1 MSCTSWVQIYSLQ
14 RRNSQKDLCFKTFGW
29 FSESRH
35 AFECQ
40 LVPKTNHLYLD
51 TRPEQ
56 RKQSLGSG
64 PVHHSQDRGH
74 PSLEVL
80 APCLYTG
87 QTLGHWFGHFSACCA
102 LIGHCSVLIFGTDY
116 ERDTFTSQPSKTG
129 ATAVH
134 PARPPHHPSTLGPY
148 IEPVGQWENV
158 NEEVG
163 A

>member
-1 MSCTSWVQIYSLQ
+1 M
-14 RRNSQKDLCFKTFGW
+14 CFKTFGW

-87 QTLGHWFGHFSACCA
+87 QTLGHWFGHLSACCA
-102 LIGHCSVLIFGTDY
+102 LIGHCSVLILGTVY
-116 ERDTFTSQPSKTG
+116 ERDTFTSQPSNTG
-129 ATAVH
+129 AAAVH